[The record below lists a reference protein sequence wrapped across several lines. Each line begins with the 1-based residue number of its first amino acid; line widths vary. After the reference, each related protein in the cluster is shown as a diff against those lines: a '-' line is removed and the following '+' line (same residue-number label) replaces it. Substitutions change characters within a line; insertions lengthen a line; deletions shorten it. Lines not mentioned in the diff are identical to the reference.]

1 MPLAMAPLVES
12 VEVVL
17 CVLGGLALHV
27 WNLRYQAVPP
37 AYLRR
42 AVVLR
47 PHALAPAAGTD
58 QA

>member
-1 MPLAMAPLVES
+1 MAPLVES